1 MCFVSLLT
9 QSVCILLCVD
19 GSLFV
24 LVEVVISESWPY
36 CCRKGGSNKLI
47 KILQKDN
54 KYGFVEPLEFN
65 SVVDLIQHYQNNS
78 LAMYN
83 RTLDTRLIYPV
94 SRSMGMVSCV
104 QPELVPVSYTHLTL
118 PTNAEV

>member
-104 QPELVPVSYTHLTL
+104 QPELVPSGPLHSD
-118 PTNAEV
+118 

>member
-1 MCFVSLLT
+1 MIGTCRLHKKLLT
-9 QSVCILLCVD
+9 WAAHTQSSLHDFILYTSTCKVTLILILEFTV
-19 GSLFV
+19 F
-24 LVEVVISESWPY
+24 
-36 CCRKGGSNKLI
+36 RKGGSNKLI

-94 SRSMGMVSCV
+94 SRSMGMVSRD
-104 QPELVPVSYTHLTL
+104 HLL
-118 PTNAEV
+118 RSDLLGRAV